1 MYVNIFLVIL
11 SIIFF
16 VQTQL
21 TGMDERSRASLICM
35 HSPREDADQI
45 ENIIRAIHNNIYPTE
60 LCKKAL
66 IFAFKKLREH
76 PVFDILSPQEEEQ
89 FKPTIFIRDMLSSY
103 TEATQSLRYHI
114 DYTALQKRYEAA
126 RNLAFAAI
134 NLMNDKNIEEK
145 NKIIEEK
152 NKAICHLRRHRI
164 IFVATTGIFA
174 TLSIASS
181 LATYYGACHK

>member
-1 MYVNIFLVIL
+1 MQI
-11 SIIFF
+11 
-16 VQTQL
+16 QL
-21 TGMDERSRASLICM
+21 TGMDKISSASLICM
-35 HSPREDADQI
+35 HSPREDDAQI
-45 ENIIRAIHNNIYPTE
+45 EKIISAIHNNIYPTE

-76 PVFDILSPQEEEQ
+76 PVFDILSSQEEEQ
-89 FKPTIFIRDMLSSY
+89 FKPTIFIRDMLGAY

-114 DYTALQKRYEAA
+114 DFTSLQKRCEAA
-126 RNLAFAAI
+126 RNLASAAI
-134 NLMNDKNIEEK
+134 NLMNEKNIEEK

-164 IFVATTGIFA
+164 IFAAATGIFA

-181 LATYYGACHK
+181 LATYYGVCHK